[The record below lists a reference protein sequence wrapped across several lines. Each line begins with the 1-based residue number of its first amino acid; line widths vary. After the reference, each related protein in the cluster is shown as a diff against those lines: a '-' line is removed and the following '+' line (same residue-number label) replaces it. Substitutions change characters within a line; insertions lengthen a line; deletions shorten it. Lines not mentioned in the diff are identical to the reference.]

1 MLKKRVQLLKAHLAK
16 NFPEVVGVGFYLN
29 HRSKYVHMGLDIPLY
44 SIKNYP
50 DFIEEINKF
59 LAKDFDS
66 RFELVYP
73 QLMLTVKWKFYYLI
87 LRKLKKNKNN
97 GK

>member
-16 NFPEVVGVGFYLN
+16 IFPEVVGVGFYLN

-50 DFIEEINKF
+50 EFIEEINNF

-73 QLMLTVKWKFYYLI
+73 QLMLTGKMEI
-87 LRKLKKNKNN
+87 LLFNFKEAEKK
-97 GK
+97 